1 MAGKS
6 QIFAFFGTD
15 EAQVKESAVRLS
27 QKIAPPD
34 DEFGLEIVQGGAD
47 NAEHACRI
55 VANTIEAI
63 QTLPFFGGDKVVWL
77 QDASFLADNQ
87 TGKAESVLDAVDSL
101 GKLLESGL
109 PPDVKFIISASEVDK
124 RRSFYKKL
132 SKIGEVKIFDKV
144 DIKKAGWETD
154 VMAWVSARA
163 PKFGLEFS
171 GGALERFVSM
181 VGAETRVLESEMEKL
196 SLYVGDRPATEE
208 DVSQIAARGHT
219 GVIFEIG
226 NAIGRKNLPRTVDAI
241 EYQLS
246 RGENPV
252 GLLLAAIVPTVRN
265 LLHVRDLIERH
276 GIRVGRSYPAFEKSL
291 NALPSS
297 ETAHLGRKKDGGIN
311 AYPLFLAAGNASRFT
326 AAELRHA
333 LEACLEA
340 NERLVTTQLEPHL
353 ILNELVT
360 KILATTSA

>member
-6 QIFAFFGTD
+6 QIFGFFGTD
-15 EAQVKESAVRLS
+15 EAQVKEAALRLS
-27 QKIAPPD
+27 QKIAPAD
-34 DEFGLEIVQGGAD
+34 DEFGLEIVPGGAD

-63 QTLPFFGGDKVVWL
+63 QTLPFFGGEKVVWL
-77 QDASFLADNQ
+77 QAANFFGDNQ
-87 TGKAESVLDAVDSL
+87 TGKAESVLKAVDSL
-101 GKLLESGL
+101 RELLEEGM
-109 PPDVKFIISASEVDK
+109 PPDVKLIISASEVDK

-132 SKIGEVKIFDKV
+132 GKIGEVSVFDKV
-144 DIKKAGWETD
+144 DIKKAGWETE
-154 VMAWVSARA
+154 VMAWVSARSA
-163 PKFGLEFS
+163 KYELEFS
-171 GGALERFVSM
+171 GHALERFVSM

-196 SLYVGDRPATEE
+196 SLFVGDRPATEE
-208 DVSQIAARGHT
+208 DVSQIAARSHT

-226 NAIGRKNLPRTVDAI
+226 NAIGRKNLPKAVDAI
-241 EYQLS
+241 EYQLN

-265 LLHVRDLIERH
+265 LLHVRDLVERH
-276 GIRVGRSYPAFEKSL
+276 GLRVGRSYKPFEQSL
-291 NALPSS
+291 NNLPAS
-297 ETAHLGRKKDGGIN
+297 ETAHLARKKDGGIN
-311 AYPLFLAAGNASRFT
+311 AYPLFLAANNSGRFT

-353 ILNELVT
+353 VLNELVT
-360 KILATTSA
+360 KILT